1 MLQAYI
7 GYLLGPGQQILTSL
21 GYAPLPAGLDAQ
33 AKAQLDKIGTP

>member
-7 GYLLGPGQQILTSL
+7 GYLLGPGQQILPTL
-21 GYAPLPAGLDAQ
+21 GYAPLPASLDAQ